1 MKPKHERGPPMDLA
15 NSAASANF
23 LAAYEAGDEQV
34 LWQAI
39 VYCAGH
45 LIPIWEWLANELVMP
60 CSGGTLRLEM
70 AKRTFEA
77 GPPMDLANMRRQGVL
92 RREASGREA
101 KLRSRNHERK
111 DAT

>member
-1 MKPKHERGPPMDLA
+1 MRDHARGEAAPHCGRSDDDGEAAPFEHGPPMDLA

-45 LIPIWEWLANELVMP
+45 RIPL
-60 CSGGTLRLEM
+60 
-70 AKRTFEA
+70 
-77 GPPMDLANMRRQGVL
+77 
-92 RREASGREA
+92 
-101 KLRSRNHERK
+101 
-111 DAT
+111 